1 MKPFIKICGIT
12 NSHDLDYVTSLDIDA
27 VGFNL
32 FFESKRHVNT
42 SDLNQL
48 YKLVPEHIH
57 IFLIFVNAKEE
68 FVSECLNSFPD
79 AIPQFHG
86 DETIEYCESFD
97 REYIK
102 AIRVR
107 QGLSL
112 EKINA
117 TYKSAKMLLF
127 DSYDSKEFGGTG
139 QSFNL
144 SLLNEDVSVP
154 FLVAG
159 GINASNFKEALLI
172 DTCIGVDIC
181 SSIEKS
187 PGRKDHSKTK
197 DLVEKI
203 RSFHV

>member
-1 MKPFIKICGIT
+1 MCIRD
-12 NSHDLDYVTSLDIDA
+12 S
-27 VGFNL
+27 
-32 FFESKRHVNT
+32 
-42 SDLNQL
+42 
-48 YKLVPEHIH
+48 
-57 IFLIFVNAKEE
+57 VNAKEE

-139 QSFNL
+139 QSFDL